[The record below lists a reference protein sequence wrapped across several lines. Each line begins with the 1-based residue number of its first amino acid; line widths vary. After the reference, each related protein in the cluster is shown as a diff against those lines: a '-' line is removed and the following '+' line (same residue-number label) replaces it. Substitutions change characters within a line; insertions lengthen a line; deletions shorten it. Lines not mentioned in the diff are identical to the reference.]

1 MTRIEYRAE
10 LNRRKR
16 RRARKIKKR
25 ITLVISFAGFM
36 LMLGTA
42 GASDL
47 NAIPLKQIII
57 QTSIGLLMWVGG
69 AWKGASS
76 NELWRL

>member
-1 MTRIEYRAE
+1 MAQIEHRAE

-16 RRARKIKKR
+16 RRARNIAL
-25 ITLVISFAGFM
+25 TISVLGFL

-47 NAIPLKQIII
+47 DAIPLKQIII
-57 QTSIGLLMWVGG
+57 QISIGLLMWVGG
-69 AWKGASS
+69 AWKGG
-76 NELWRL
+76 LFKFK

>member
-1 MTRIEYRAE
+1 MTQIEHRAE

-16 RRARKIKKR
+16 RRARNIAL
-25 ITLVISFAGFM
+25 TISVLGFL

-57 QTSIGLLMWVGG
+57 QISIGLLMWVGG
-69 AWKGASS
+69 AWKGG
-76 NELWRL
+76 LLK

>member
-1 MTRIEYRAE
+1 MTQIEHRAE
-10 LNRRKR
+10 LDRRKR
-16 RRARKIKKR
+16 RRARNIAR
-25 ITLVISFAGFM
+25 TISVLGFL

-57 QTSIGLLMWVGG
+57 QISIGLLMWVGG
-69 AWKGASS
+69 AWKGG
-76 NELWRL
+76 LFK

>member
-16 RRARKIKKR
+16 RKVRRIKR
-25 ITLVISFAGFM
+25 TAALVISFAGFM

-47 NAIPLKQIII
+47 NAIPLDQIII
-57 QTSIGLLMWVGG
+57 QCLIGLLMWTGG
-69 AWKGASS
+69 AWKGG
-76 NELWRL
+76 LFK

>member
-1 MTRIEYRAE
+1 MTQIEHRAE
-10 LNRRKR
+10 LDRRKR
-16 RRARKIKKR
+16 RRARNIAR
-25 ITLVISFAGFM
+25 TISVLGFL

-57 QTSIGLLMWVGG
+57 QISIGLLMWVGG
-69 AWKGASS
+69 AWKGGLFKSK
-76 NELWRL
+76 

>member
-1 MTRIEYRAE
+1 MTQIEHRAE
-10 LNRRKR
+10 LGRRKR
-16 RRARKIKKR
+16 RRARKIAL
-25 ITLVISFAGFM
+25 TISVLGFL

-57 QTSIGLLMWVGG
+57 QISIGLLMWVGG
-69 AWKGASS
+69 AWKGG
-76 NELWRL
+76 LFK

>member
-1 MTRIEYRAE
+1 MTQIEHRAE
-10 LNRRKR
+10 LNRHKR
-16 RRARKIKKR
+16 RRARNIAR
-25 ITLVISFAGFM
+25 TISVLGFL

-69 AWKGASS
+69 AWKGG
-76 NELWRL
+76 LFK

>member
-1 MTRIEYRAE
+1 MTQIEHRAE
-10 LNRRKR
+10 LDRRKR
-16 RRARKIKKR
+16 RRVRNIAR
-25 ITLVISFAGFM
+25 TISVLGFL

-57 QTSIGLLMWVGG
+57 QISIGLLMWVGG
-69 AWKGASS
+69 AWKGGLFKSK
-76 NELWRL
+76 

>member
-1 MTRIEYRAE
+1 MTQIEHRAE

-16 RRARKIKKR
+16 RRARN
-25 ITLVISFAGFM
+25 ISLTISVLGFL

-47 NAIPLKQIII
+47 DAIPLKQIII
-57 QTSIGLLMWVGG
+57 QTSIGLLMWAGG
-69 AWKGASS
+69 AWKGGLFKSK
-76 NELWRL
+76 

>member
-1 MTRIEYRAE
+1 MTYKCRAE
-10 LNRRKR
+10 LDRRKR
-16 RRARKIKKR
+16 RRARNIAR
-25 ITLVISFAGFM
+25 TISVLGFL

-57 QTSIGLLMWVGG
+57 QISIGLLMWVGG
-69 AWKGASS
+69 AWKGG
-76 NELWRL
+76 LFK

>member
-1 MTRIEYRAE
+1 MTQIEHRAE

-16 RRARKIKKR
+16 RRARNIAR
-25 ITLVISFAGFM
+25 TISVLGFL

-47 NAIPLKQIII
+47 NVIPLKQIII

-69 AWKGASS
+69 AWKGG
-76 NELWRL
+76 LFK

>member
-1 MTRIEYRAE
+1 MAQIEHRAE
-10 LNRRKR
+10 LDRRKR
-16 RRARKIKKR
+16 RRARNIAL
-25 ITLVISFAGFM
+25 TISVLGFL

-47 NAIPLKQIII
+47 DAIPLKQIII

-69 AWKGASS
+69 AWKGG
-76 NELWRL
+76 LFK

>member
-1 MTRIEYRAE
+1 MTQIEHRAE
-10 LNRRKR
+10 LARRKR
-16 RRARKIKKR
+16 RRARNIAR
-25 ITLVISFAGFM
+25 TISVLGFL

-69 AWKGASS
+69 AWKGG
-76 NELWRL
+76 LFK

>member
-1 MTRIEYRAE
+1 MTQIEHRAE

-16 RRARKIKKR
+16 RRARNIAR
-25 ITLVISFAGFM
+25 TISVLGFL

-69 AWKGASS
+69 AWKGG
-76 NELWRL
+76 LFK

>member
-16 RRARKIKKR
+16 RRARKIKR
-25 ITLVISFAGFM
+25 WIALVISFAGFM

-47 NAIPLKQIII
+47 NAIPLSQIII
-57 QTSIGLLMWVGG
+57 QSLIGLLMWVGG
-69 AWKGASS
+69 AWKGG
-76 NELWRL
+76 LFK

>member
-1 MTRIEYRAE
+1 MTQIEHRAE
-10 LNRRKR
+10 LDRRKR
-16 RRARKIKKR
+16 RRARNIAR
-25 ITLVISFAGFM
+25 TISVLGFL

-57 QTSIGLLMWVGG
+57 QISIGLLMWVGG
-69 AWKGASS
+69 AGKGG
-76 NELWRL
+76 LFK

>member
-16 RRARKIKKR
+16 RRALKIKKR
-25 ITLVISFAGFM
+25 IALAISFLGFM

-57 QTSIGLLMWVGG
+57 QLLIGLLMCAGG
-69 AWKGASS
+69 AWKGG
-76 NELWRL
+76 LFR

>member
-1 MTRIEYRAE
+1 MTQIEHRAE
-10 LNRRKR
+10 LDRRKR
-16 RRARKIKKR
+16 RRARKIAR
-25 ITLVISFAGFM
+25 TISVLGFL

-57 QTSIGLLMWVGG
+57 QISIGLLMWVGG
-69 AWKGASS
+69 AWKGGLFKSK
-76 NELWRL
+76 

>member
-1 MTRIEYRAE
+1 MTQIEHRAE
-10 LNRRKR
+10 LDRRKR
-16 RRARKIKKR
+16 RRARKIAR
-25 ITLVISFAGFM
+25 TISVLGFL

-57 QTSIGLLMWVGG
+57 QISIGLLMWVGG
-69 AWKGASS
+69 AWKGGFTK
-76 NELWRL
+76 

>member
-1 MTRIEYRAE
+1 MTQIEHRAE
-10 LNRRKR
+10 LDRRKR
-16 RRARKIKKR
+16 RRALKIAR
-25 ITLVISFAGFM
+25 TISVLGFL

-57 QTSIGLLMWVGG
+57 QISIGLLMWVGG
-69 AWKGASS
+69 AWKGG
-76 NELWRL
+76 LFKYK

>member
-1 MTRIEYRAE
+1 MTQTEHRAE
-10 LNRRKR
+10 LDRRKR
-16 RRARKIKKR
+16 RRARNIAR
-25 ITLVISFAGFM
+25 AISVLGFL

-57 QTSIGLLMWVGG
+57 QISIGLLMWVGG
-69 AWKGASS
+69 AWKGGLFKSK
-76 NELWRL
+76 

>member
-69 AWKGASS
+69 AWKGG
-76 NELWRL
+76 LFK

>member
-1 MTRIEYRAE
+1 MTQIEHRAE
-10 LNRRKR
+10 LDRRKR
-16 RRARKIKKR
+16 RRARNIAR
-25 ITLVISFAGFM
+25 TISVLGFL

-47 NAIPLKQIII
+47 DAIPLKQIII

-69 AWKGASS
+69 AWKGG
-76 NELWRL
+76 LLK

>member
-1 MTRIEYRAE
+1 MTRIEHRAE
-10 LNRRKR
+10 LDRRKR
-16 RRARKIKKR
+16 RRARNIAR
-25 ITLVISFAGFM
+25 TISVLGFL

-69 AWKGASS
+69 AWKGG
-76 NELWRL
+76 LFKFK

>member
-1 MTRIEYRAE
+1 MTQIEHRTE
-10 LNRRKR
+10 LDRRKR
-16 RRARKIKKR
+16 RRARNIAR
-25 ITLVISFAGFM
+25 TISVLGFL

-69 AWKGASS
+69 AWKGG
-76 NELWRL
+76 LFK

>member
-1 MTRIEYRAE
+1 MTQIEHRAE
-10 LNRRKR
+10 LDRRKR
-16 RRARKIKKR
+16 RRARKIKR
-25 ITLVISFAGFM
+25 NIALTISVLGFL

-47 NAIPLKQIII
+47 NEIPLKQIII

-69 AWKGASS
+69 AWKGG
-76 NELWRL
+76 LFK

>member
-1 MTRIEYRAE
+1 MTQIEHRAE
-10 LNRRKR
+10 LDRRKR
-16 RRARKIKKR
+16 RRARNIAR
-25 ITLVISFAGFM
+25 TISVLGFL

-69 AWKGASS
+69 AWKGG
-76 NELWRL
+76 LFK

>member
-1 MTRIEYRAE
+1 MTQIEHRAE
-10 LNRRKR
+10 LYRRKR
-16 RRARKIKKR
+16 RRARNIAR
-25 ITLVISFAGFM
+25 TISVLGFL

-69 AWKGASS
+69 AWKGG
-76 NELWRL
+76 LFK